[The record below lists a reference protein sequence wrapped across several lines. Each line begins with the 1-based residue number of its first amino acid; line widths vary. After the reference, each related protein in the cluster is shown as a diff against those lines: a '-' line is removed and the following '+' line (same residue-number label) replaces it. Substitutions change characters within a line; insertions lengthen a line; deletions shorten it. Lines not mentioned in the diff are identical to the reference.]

1 MPKTKKK
8 VVYLIDCP
16 HCDSFDAE
24 SWALVQ
30 AHIDLVHATVYEKAC
45 RGDYNTK
52 LPYER
57 HSKNFEVYVA
67 YNEDQ
72 ARLCKQFK
80 LDLEVEHGVIG
91 NPKADKLFEIAW
103 EQGHS
108 SGYSEVALHYDQLV
122 VLII

>member
-1 MPKTKKK
+1 MPKKQ
-8 VVYLIDCP
+8 VYLIDCP

-24 SWALVQ
+24 NWAIVE
-30 AHIDLVHATVYEKAC
+30 AHIDLVHATVYVKAN
-45 RGDYNTK
+45 RGDYQTK

-57 HSKNFEVYVA
+57 NSKNPAVYTA
-67 YNEDQ
+67 YQEDQ
-72 ARLCKQFK
+72 ARLNKQFR

-108 SGYSEVALHYDQLV
+108 YGFSEVALHYDQLV

>member
-24 SWALVQ
+24 TWELVQ
-30 AHIDLVHATVYEKAC
+30 AHIDLIHATVYVKAN
-45 RGDYNTK
+45 RGDYNSK
-52 LPYER
+52 LPYE
-57 HSKNFEVYVA
+57 SYKVNPIANEA
-67 YNEDQ
+67 YREDQ
-72 ARLCKQFK
+72 ARLNKQFR

-91 NPKADKLFEIAW
+91 NPKAEKLFDIAW
-103 EQGHS
+103 EQGHAY
-108 SGYSEVALHYDQLV
+108 GFSEVALHYDQLV